1 MNTKNN
7 FKLWQVLLVVLL
19 GINTLNAQKNEDRPQ
34 KDDIAVLDFDTRG
47 YNFNQQ
53 QAIQF
58 LINELIRIGQYEVMD
73 NYEIEYISK
82 KENLITTGCFS
93 KTCLAEMGVHFKT
106 DKMFTGSI
114 QLLGDRV
121 NVTLRL
127 FDVKTGSFEKT
138 LVKDFLNVS
147 SKYLFL
153 NVIIDFTFGS
163 SF

>member
-82 KENLITTGCFS
+82 KENLITTGCF
-93 KTCLAEMGVHFKT
+93 
-106 DKMFTGSI
+106 
-114 QLLGDRV
+114 
-121 NVTLRL
+121 
-127 FDVKTGSFEKT
+127 
-138 LVKDFLNVS
+138 
-147 SKYLFL
+147 
-153 NVIIDFTFGS
+153 
-163 SF
+163 